1 MHVFKCNVSLICSVT
16 FLEDQFFNF
25 ILWQIFAYAVVRCRH
40 KDNLICD
47 FKKDHV
53 LVQNIYFG
61 FILHHVETQS
71 RAVVTGLAAF
81 SPVTPPPSPPP
92 ADVTVRSETCKV
104 NMNLLFLHFTIHS
117 IWDICGSGIEPVSRY
132 RMVAGSIPLICMSK
146 WIPKLVLMRNL
157 TWKPTPLV
165 NVCMNYWES
174 LWTKASAK
182 LKCKYTHAPHPYC
195 YVFIL
200 HTLAWQ

>member
-25 ILWQIFAYAVVRCRH
+25 ILWQIFAYAVVRSRH
-40 KDNLICD
+40 KDNLIRD

-104 NMNLLFLHFTIHS
+104 NMNLLFLHCLLNFTLHYSLYMGHLWLRDRASLSLSDGRWFDSPDLHVKVNPKTGTDEKPYMEANAIS
-117 IWDICGSGIEPVSRY
+117 E
-132 RMVAGSIPLICMSK
+132 CMYE
-146 WIPKLVLMRNL
+146 LLGV
-157 TWKPTPLV
+157 
-165 NVCMNYWES
+165 
-174 LWTKASAK
+174 
-182 LKCKYTHAPHPYC
+182 
-195 YVFIL
+195 
-200 HTLAWQ
+200 TLDKSFC